1 MSLLS
6 RSRLPLGTH
15 QSRWFTGLL
24 SILVE
29 QQDGKTAQSMQSR
42 QRCPYSSVQQ
52 TLWLKMC
59 LPTLKMFDHV
69 GSGAALHCHDCH
81 RRHLPCATASTHQ
94 SHLWQLARM
103 ASSLTLPTLDWLIII
118 LIFTAVSLS
127 VSRTNLSCN
136 SMDGASRQIKTL
148 TLTPLP
154 EKATRKPKN
163 LIRREGRACII
174 PYKINGQLRCQ

>member
-6 RSRLPLGTH
+6 RSGLPLGTH

-69 GSGAALHCHDCH
+69 GRGGALHCHDCH
-81 RRHLPCATASTHQ
+81 RRHLPCATVSSHQ
-94 SHLWQLARM
+94 SHLWQLVRM
-103 ASSLTLPTLDWLIII
+103 ASSFRPCLDWLSSSI
-118 LIFTAVSLS
+118 LNILVLFTAVSLS

-136 SMDGASRQIKTL
+136 SMDGASRQI
-148 TLTPLP
+148 
-154 EKATRKPKN
+154 
-163 LIRREGRACII
+163 
-174 PYKINGQLRCQ
+174 